1 MSHFTLVFAANFGPP
16 SYCENM
22 MFFSYKTPQKHT
34 PIVLV
39 KSTSFPT
46 IPTWK
51 GVFAKNE
58 LIILQNESNIATFWI
73 CMDATFFSNYS
84 LLTIFSLQTQVKLVA
99 IKSDYFS
106 P

>member
-16 SYCENM
+16 SYCENN

-46 IPTWK
+46 FPTWK
-51 GVFAKNE
+51 EVFSKNE
-58 LIILQNESNIATFWI
+58 LIIYKTSRILQLSEFVWTLRSSVIIRF
-73 CMDATFFSNYS
+73 
-84 LLTIFSLQTQVKLVA
+84 
-99 IKSDYFS
+99 
-106 P
+106 

>member
-46 IPTWK
+46 IPT
-51 GVFAKNE
+51 
-58 LIILQNESNIATFWI
+58 
-73 CMDATFFSNYS
+73 
-84 LLTIFSLQTQVKLVA
+84 
-99 IKSDYFS
+99 
-106 P
+106 